1 MPRKIISFD
10 CDGVITGDGF
20 VPPEDRNNKFYCK
33 MEPQEDALPS
43 LHWLSTMYDI
53 YIISQRSHTDSNLGL
68 RAWLHWVL
76 GLELDTIAGVIT
88 GPSGGAAE
96 GVYMNKPLVVEALG
110 CVAHFD
116 DNPYHL
122 DNMPVGILFPS
133 GIPGSQEA
141 INKYPTVAGW
151 SGVREFLTTPGM
163 ILHSAHG
170 GPSVVSP
177 AEVMIPDPAKEM
189 MVQ

>member
-1 MPRKIISFD
+1 MARKIISFD

-53 YIISQRSHTDSNLGL
+53 YIISRRSHTDANLGL

-88 GPSGGAAE
+88 GYNESEIDKAAI
-96 GVYMNKPLVVEALG
+96 VQSIG

-116 DNPYHL
+116 DDPHHL
-122 DNMPVGILFPS
+122 VHMPVGVLFPS
-133 GIPGSQEA
+133 AMPSSQA
-141 INKYPTVAGW
+141 AVNKYPTVAGW
-151 SGVREFLTTPGM
+151 AGVREFLTTPGM
-163 ILHSAHG
+163 VLSGFDGDVVRTI
-170 GPSVVSP
+170 VSP
-177 AEVMIPDPAKEM
+177 AEVMIPDPAKEI